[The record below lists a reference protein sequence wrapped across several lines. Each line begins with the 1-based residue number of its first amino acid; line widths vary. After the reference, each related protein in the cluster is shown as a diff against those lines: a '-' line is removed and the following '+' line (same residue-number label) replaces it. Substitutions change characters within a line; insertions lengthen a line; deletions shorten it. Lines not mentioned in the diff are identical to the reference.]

1 MSAGQMSPSA
11 ATPIPRPG
19 YALKKLF
26 DWEARLSEKNKER
39 GLFHTPLQPALQ
51 RPGAGFVSRILLLDA
66 QLTGTDGLRLQE
78 QRDWVPYEYLNNSN
92 LRLPRTFAMSRL
104 KIRYCTGCEAKRGR
118 STGELNVVNWRVFTG
133 V

>member
-11 ATPIPRPG
+11 ATPG
-19 YALKKLF
+19 
-26 DWEARLSEKNKER
+26 
-39 GLFHTPLQPALQ
+39 PALAM
-51 RPGAGFVSRILLLDA
+51 RSRNFSIGRLVCQKGPPSHTAAACFAATGRWLVLLDA